1 MNVKKHAMRRTLG
14 SDLERVDAHVIQP
27 EEYEELPELTDEM
40 FARTVYRKAGRPR
53 SANPRQMISLRLPPE
68 VIARWKATG
77 PGWQTRMAKRL
88 EKLPLPRAAGD
99 T

>member
-1 MNVKKHAMRRTLG
+1 LG
-14 SDLERVDAHVIQP
+14 SDLKRVDAHVIQP
-27 EEYEELPELTDEM
+27 EEYDELPEMTDEM
-40 FARTVYRKAGRPR
+40 FTRAVFKKAGRPR
-53 SANPRQMISLRLPPE
+53 SANPKQMISLRLAPE

-88 EKLPLPRAAGD
+88 ERAPLPGADGD